1 MAHARLTLLDIAKMN
16 NSDEVAGLIDETVVA
31 HPEWTTGFARTIK
44 GINYKTL
51 VRTALPAAGFRGA
64 NEGIEVTKS
73 TLENR
78 LVEAFLVDASWNM
91 DTGVADPYEDGPE
104 ATCALEASGHMESAI
119 ISTCKQFYYGTASGA
134 TGAAKGYAGLI
145 DSVDSGMVVDAG
157 GTTGDTASSVWGIKF
172 GPKDVAWV
180 FGRDGQFTESEIGK
194 QQIEIDSKIL
204 WAYVQQIQGYVGVQ
218 VGNKY
223 AIGRIRDLTADSGKG
238 LTDDLISDLL
248 SLFPVGQKPDVLA
261 MNRRSLKQLQQSRTA
276 TNPTGAPAPFPQD
289 SFNIPIMLTDS
300 IINTEALS

>member
-104 ATCALEASGHMESAI
+104 ACCALEASAHMESAI
-119 ISTCKQFYYGTASGA
+119 IASCKQFYYGAASGV
-134 TGAAKGYAGLI
+134 TGAAVSYAGLI
-145 DSVDSGMVVDAG
+145 DVVDSGMIVDAG
-157 GTTGDTASSVWGIKF
+157 GTTGSTGSSVWGIRW
-172 GPKDVAWV
+172 GPQHVAWV
-180 FGRDGQFTESEIGK
+180 AGREGRFDEDDTVK
-194 QQIEIDSKIL
+194 QLITISSKDL
-204 WAYVQQIQGYVGVQ
+204 WAYAQQIQGYLGVQ

-223 AIGRIRDLTADSGKG
+223 AIGRIWKLTEDSGKG
-238 LTDDLISDLL
+238 LTDAVIAKLL
-248 SLFPVGQKPDVLA
+248 EKFPVGTAPDVLA
-261 MNRRSLKQLQQSRTA
+261 MNRRSLRQLQSSRTA
-276 TNPTGAPAPFPQD
+276 TNPTGAPAPFPD
-289 SFNIPIMLTDS
+289 SAFGIPIMVTDS
-300 IINTEALS
+300 IISTEAIA